1 MLPDGYTVMYK
12 SPQSYEGSVTMTLAS
27 TSTVGEYSGSSPT
40 SLMDDESPD
49 PSEGTPGHSSRV
61 LPGLCSMSAMTADPN
76 SMENAAGTINTIKVA
91 LLTICFTAR
100 GAHISIWQGGSGE
113 GPRLTNELNRSRAK
127 YSRMRLRKFR
137 VRAYRCIHDSGE
149 ITVGDLAAFV
159 GRNESGKT
167 TILQA
172 LTLLNRDEVVSELD
186 LCDEMTEE
194 LKEEMRLAEGEF
206 ELGAHETE
214 LLKEKFPG
222 LPEITK
228 IRLYRTNRDP
238 KVQYEFEDIAP
249 GEERDAGLNSWEN
262 FAVGILRFLD
272 TIPNHLR
279 IQVDT
284 GFFEGPAPKNQE
296 AFDKKMAEFS
306 NQFHVIAI
314 QEPRVIEEWEKI
326 YANPENQFSNLLTGE
341 SEKLALQN
349 FVSAELHPRFV
360 YFSDYKKIYGNIN
373 LNEYLRE
380 EKGERPSSIEYIE
393 EFDKAET
400 VRNLFYLAELDMNG
414 LDAVKESPSKCIKL
428 LNSASNRLTSKLNP
442 AWKGDPIHVDLR
454 YNPGNIMSVV
464 ISDVHR
470 DGTITNTGLLNRRA
484 EGFKWTFS
492 FIVNFAAETQRAELK
507 EAILLLDEP
516 ARNLHPTQQMGI
528 SDLLSDLA
536 GSNQVLYAT
545 HSPFMIF
552 DYTPG
557 NLLVVEL
564 DKRKHLSRIFYDY
577 WNADDK
583 TLTPILYGL
592 SRGQVE
598 SIVDREIGT
607 NSRPIIIVETMS
619 DSMYLN
625 AFDRF
630 LQDPNISMNPLN
642 VVAAHSKNSVLPLA
656 IFYRNHGYKTFVL
669 LDNSEESKQISAQ
682 LVSNEFSPVQTIF
695 FEREGKKLESIE
707 DYIMLEDYMHAVNQ
721 TYEIKLRNEGYS
733 NLTPKDVMEKPNPG
747 TINKLRGIWADH
759 SDDDWGRFEREEI
772 TRYICEKITL
782 EQTEFLSDKTKDQF
796 RSLYRLIAERIRQYQ
811 NVVTKPDLGKF
822 QRPRIRDL

>member
-1 MLPDGYTVMYK
+1 
-12 SPQSYEGSVTMTLAS
+12 
-27 TSTVGEYSGSSPT
+27 
-40 SLMDDESPD
+40 
-49 PSEGTPGHSSRV
+49 
-61 LPGLCSMSAMTADPN
+61 
-76 SMENAAGTINTIKVA
+76 
-91 LLTICFTAR
+91 
-100 GAHISIWQGGSGE
+100 
-113 GPRLTNELNRSRAK
+113 
-127 YSRMRLRKFR
+127 MRLRKFR

-172 LTLLNRDEVVSELD
+172 LTLLNRDEEISELD
-186 LCDEMTEE
+186 LCDEMSEE
-194 LKEEMRLAEGEF
+194 LKDEIRLAEGEF
-206 ELGAHETE
+206 ELNQHEIE
-214 LLKEKFPG
+214 MLKEKFPG
-222 LPEITK
+222 LPEIK
-228 IRLYRTNRDP
+228 KLRLFRTNRSP
-238 KVQYEFEDIAP
+238 KVQYEFDDIEL
-249 GEERDAGLNSWEN
+249 GEEESKGLNSWEN
-262 FAVGILRFLD
+262 FSKQIIEFLD

-279 IQVDT
+279 IQIDT
-284 GFFEGPAPKNQE
+284 SFFEGGVPNNQE
-296 AFDKKMAEFS
+296 SFDRGMAEFS

-314 QEPRVIEEWEKI
+314 QEPKVIEEWEKI
-326 YANPENQFSNLLTGE
+326 YESPENQFSNLLSGK
-341 SEKLALQN
+341 SEKTALQN
-349 FVSAELHPRFV
+349 FIESELHPRFV

-380 EKGERPSSIEYIE
+380 EKGERADSIEYVE

-400 VRNLFYLAELDMNG
+400 VRNLFYLAELDMNE
-414 LDAVKESPSKCIKL
+414 LEEVKESPSKCIKL
-428 LNSASNRLTSKLNP
+428 LNTASNRLTSKLNP

-470 DGTITNTGLLNRRA
+470 DGTVTNTGLLNRRA

-528 SDLLSDLA
+528 SDLLKNLA

-607 NSRPIIIVETMS
+607 NSRPVIIVETIS

-625 AFDRF
+625 AFDKF

-642 VVAAHSKNSVLPLA
+642 VVAAYNKNSVLPLA
-656 IFYRNHGYKTFVL
+656 IFYRNHGYRTFIL
-669 LDNSEESKQISAQ
+669 LDNTEESKQISAQ
-682 LVSNEFSPVQTIF
+682 LVSNEFSPIQTIF
-695 FEREGKKLESIE
+695 FELEGKKLESIE
-707 DYIMLEDYMHAVNQ
+707 DYIVLEDYLHPVNQ
-721 TYEIKLRNEGYS
+721 TYEIKLRREGFS
-733 NLTPKDVMEKPNPG
+733 NLTPDDVLSKDGKGNLE
-747 TINKLRGIWADH
+747 KLRKIWQEH
-759 SDDDWGRFEREEI
+759 NDDDWGKFNNEEI
-772 TRYICEKITL
+772 TRYICEKIAL
-782 EQTEFLSDKTKDQF
+782 EETSFLSDKTKDQF

-811 NVVTKPDLGKF
+811 NVNTKSDLDKF
-822 QRPRIRDL
+822 QKAKA

>member
-1 MLPDGYTVMYK
+1 
-12 SPQSYEGSVTMTLAS
+12 
-27 TSTVGEYSGSSPT
+27 
-40 SLMDDESPD
+40 
-49 PSEGTPGHSSRV
+49 
-61 LPGLCSMSAMTADPN
+61 
-76 SMENAAGTINTIKVA
+76 
-91 LLTICFTAR
+91 
-100 GAHISIWQGGSGE
+100 
-113 GPRLTNELNRSRAK
+113 
-127 YSRMRLRKFR
+127 MRLRKFR

-172 LTLLNRDEVVSELD
+172 LTLLNKNELVSELD
-186 LCDEMTEE
+186 LCDEMSEE
-194 LKEEMRLAEGEF
+194 LKDEIRLAEGEF
-206 ELGAHETE
+206 DLNQHEIGI
-214 LLKEKFPG
+214 LKEKFPS
-222 LPEITK
+222 LPEIKK
-228 IRLYRTNRDP
+228 IRLFKTNRNSQ
-238 KVQYEFEDIAP
+238 VQYEFESVELSENEDNGI
-249 GEERDAGLNSWEN
+249 NSWEN
-262 FAVGILRFLD
+262 FSNQIIAFLD

-279 IQVDT
+279 IQIDT
-284 GFFEGPAPKNQE
+284 SFFEGLVPKNQE
-296 AFDKKMAEFS
+296 TFDRGMAEFS

-314 QEPRVIEEWEKI
+314 QEPKVIEEWEKI
-326 YANPENQFSNLLTGE
+326 YENPENQFTNLLSGE
-341 SEKLALQN
+341 SQKIALQN
-349 FVSAELHPRFV
+349 FIASELHPRFV

-373 LNEYLRE
+373 LNEYLKE
-380 EKGERPSSIEYIE
+380 EKGERTDSIEYIE

-400 VRNLFYLAELDMNG
+400 VRNLFYLAELDMKE
-414 LDAVKESPSKCIKL
+414 LDSVKESPSKCIKL
-428 LNSASNRLTSKLNP
+428 LNAASNRLTNKLNP

-528 SDLLSDLA
+528 SDLLKNLA

-607 NSRPIIIVETMS
+607 NSRPIIIVETRS

-625 AFDRF
+625 AFDKF

-642 VVAAHSKNSVLPLA
+642 VISAHSKNSVLPLA

-682 LVSNEFSPVQTIF
+682 LVSNEFSSIQTIF
-695 FEREGKKLESIE
+695 FEREGKKIESIE
-707 DYIMLEDYMHAVNQ
+707 DYIVIEDYLHAVNQ

-733 NLTPKDVMEKPNPG
+733 NLSPQDVISKESNGML
-747 TINKLRGIWADH
+747 NKLGKIWQEH
-759 SDDDWGRFEREEI
+759 REDDWGDFDNEEI

-782 EQTEFLSDKTKDQF
+782 EETNFLSDKTKDQF

-811 NVVTKPDLGKF
+811 NIVTKPNLDKF
-822 QRPRIRDL
+822 KKPKPSA

>member
-1 MLPDGYTVMYK
+1 
-12 SPQSYEGSVTMTLAS
+12 
-27 TSTVGEYSGSSPT
+27 
-40 SLMDDESPD
+40 
-49 PSEGTPGHSSRV
+49 
-61 LPGLCSMSAMTADPN
+61 
-76 SMENAAGTINTIKVA
+76 
-91 LLTICFTAR
+91 
-100 GAHISIWQGGSGE
+100 
-113 GPRLTNELNRSRAK
+113 
-127 YSRMRLRKFR
+127 MRLRKFR

-172 LTLLNRDEVVSELD
+172 LTLLNRDEKISELD
-186 LCDEMTEE
+186 LCDEMNDE
-194 LKEEMRLAEGEF
+194 LKEEMKLAEGDFDLNE
-206 ELGAHETE
+206 HEIS
-214 LLKEKFPG
+214 LIKEKFPK

-228 IRLYRTNRDP
+228 IKLIRTNRDS
-238 KVQYEFEDIAP
+238 KVQYEFENIKISEDDNDEI
-249 GEERDAGLNSWEN
+249 GSWEN
-262 FAVGILRFLD
+262 FSRQIFGFLD

-279 IQVDT
+279 IQIDT
-284 GFFEGPAPKNQE
+284 KFFEEDVPKNQE
-296 AFDKKMAEFS
+296 TFDRGMAEFS

-314 QEPRVIEEWEKI
+314 QEPKVIEEWEKI
-326 YANPENQFSNLLTGE
+326 YESPENQFSNLLSGE
-341 SEKLALQN
+341 SEKTALMN
-349 FVSAELHPRFV
+349 FIASELHPRFV

-380 EKGERPSSIEYIE
+380 EKGERQDSIEFVE

-400 VRNLFYLAELDMNG
+400 VRNLFYLAELDMRE
-414 LDAVKESPSKCIKL
+414 LDDVKESPSKCIKL
-428 LNSASNRLTSKLNP
+428 LNAASNRLTKKLNP

-464 ISDVHR
+464 ISDVHK

-528 SDLLSDLA
+528 SDLLKNLA

-592 SRGQVE
+592 CRGQVE

-619 DSMYLN
+619 DAMYLN
-625 AFDRF
+625 AFDKF

-642 VVAAHSKNSVLPLA
+642 VIAAYNKNSVLPLA
-656 IFYRNHGYKTFVL
+656 IFYRNHGYRTFVL

-682 LVSNEFSPVQTIF
+682 LVSNEFSPIQTIF

-707 DYIMLEDYMHAVNQ
+707 DYIALEDYLHPVNQ
-721 TYEIKLRNEGYS
+721 TYEIKLRQEGYS
-733 NLTPKDVMEKPNPG
+733 NLTSQDVSSKEGNG
-747 TINKLRGIWADH
+747 ILQKLRKIWQEH
-759 SDDDWGRFEREEI
+759 RDDDWEEFDNEEI

-782 EQTEFLSDKTKDQF
+782 EETNFLSDKTKDQF

-811 NVVTKPDLGKF
+811 NVATKHDLDKF
-822 QRPRIRDL
+822 QKAKP

>member
-1 MLPDGYTVMYK
+1 
-12 SPQSYEGSVTMTLAS
+12 
-27 TSTVGEYSGSSPT
+27 
-40 SLMDDESPD
+40 
-49 PSEGTPGHSSRV
+49 
-61 LPGLCSMSAMTADPN
+61 
-76 SMENAAGTINTIKVA
+76 
-91 LLTICFTAR
+91 
-100 GAHISIWQGGSGE
+100 
-113 GPRLTNELNRSRAK
+113 
-127 YSRMRLRKFR
+127 MRLRKFR

-172 LTLLNRDEVVSELD
+172 LTLLNRDEIVSELD
-186 LCDEMTEE
+186 LCDEMNEE
-194 LKEEMRLAEGEF
+194 LKDEMRLAEGNF
-206 ELGAHETE
+206 DLNQHEIS
-214 LLKEKFPG
+214 LIKEKFPG
-222 LPEITK
+222 LPEIKK
-228 IRLYRTNRDP
+228 IKLIRTNRNP
-238 KVQYEFEDIAP
+238 KVQYEFEDIEISDE
-249 GEERDAGLNSWEN
+249 GNDGINSWEN
-262 FAVGILRFLD
+262 FSKQMFEFLD

-279 IQVDT
+279 IQIDT
-284 GFFEGPAPKNQE
+284 RFFEGNVPKNQE
-296 AFDKKMAEFS
+296 TFDSGMAEFS

-314 QEPRVIEEWEKI
+314 QEPKVIAEWEKI
-326 YANPENQFSNLLTGE
+326 YENPENQFSNLLSGE
-341 SEKLALQN
+341 SQKTALQN
-349 FVSAELHPRFV
+349 FIASELHPRFV

-380 EKGERPSSIEYIE
+380 ERGERPKSIEFIE

-400 VRNLFYLAELDMNG
+400 VRNLFYLAELDIKE
-414 LDAVKESPSKCIKL
+414 LDEVKESPSKCIKL
-428 LNSASNRLTSKLNP
+428 LNAASNRLTKKLNP

-464 ISDVHR
+464 ISDVHK

-528 SDLLSDLA
+528 SDLLKNLA

-592 SRGQVE
+592 CRGQVE
-598 SIVDREIGT
+598 SIVDREMGT

-619 DSMYLN
+619 DAMYLN
-625 AFDRF
+625 AFDKF

-642 VVAAHSKNSVLPLA
+642 VIAAYNKNSVLPLA
-656 IFYRNHGYKTFVL
+656 IFYRNHGYRTFIL
-669 LDNSEESKQISAQ
+669 LDNSDESKQISAQ
-682 LVSNEFSPVQTIF
+682 LVSNEFSSIQTIF

-707 DYIMLEDYMHAVNQ
+707 DYIALEDYLYPVNQ
-721 TYEIKLRNEGYS
+721 TYEIKLRREGFS
-733 NLTPKDVMEKPNPG
+733 NLTPQEVIPKEGKGVLE
-747 TINKLRGIWADH
+747 KLRKIWQDH
-759 SDDDWGRFEREEI
+759 RDDDWGEFNNEEI

-782 EQTEFLSDKTKDQF
+782 EETSFLTDKTKDQF

-811 NVVTKPDLGKF
+811 NVVAKSDLNKF
-822 QRPRIRDL
+822 QKARY